1 MQVTKEELNP
11 CTLKLSIV
19 CDPEQVNDGFKRAFK
34 QIAKNIKL
42 PGFRPGHAPQA
53 MLENLVQKDE
63 LYEAAAENIVRITF
77 RKALEQEAIE
87 PDASVRPVVEL
98 AKIDRDTSTLEYSAK
113 VPLPPQVTV
122 GDYKGLALQRPVI
135 DVSEEE
141 IDRQLDEFRRKR
153 GTREAVTDRGVE
165 TGDAVVINLKVDGE
179 EGEGRNFMTIA
190 GQMFPALD
198 EAILGM
204 KVEEMKHLEL
214 EFPAEFQEA
223 DWAGKTLAAQVS
235 VNSLSAVKLP
245 ELDETFAQ
253 SLQSESVEDLRSRI
267 KNAIIGAKHQMV
279 KELVTD
285 QLLERL
291 HEKSTVY
298 VSDNMWEALASQ
310 RMQETYD
317 EQRKEGKTLEQYAA
331 ENGMTVEQLDEAW
344 RSKAKTHI
352 ERALLIREVFTQ
364 EQMQLTNEELN
375 AELYAMAREYDVEA
389 EQMFNMLREN
399 NAMDELHFRAISH
412 KVTALLEENADV
424 TEISAPTGDEPALE
438 VAEAPAVEEAEAPAA
453 EEPAAE

>member
-53 MLENLVQKDE
+53 MLENLVQRDE

-204 KVEEMKHLEL
+204 KVEEMKHLDL

-424 TEISAPTGDEPALE
+424 TEIHPPTGDEPA
-438 VAEAPAVEEAEAPAA
+438 VEAPAA
-453 EEPAAE
+453 SEEAAPEEPVAEEPATE